1 MKALAIW
8 DDITEQ
14 YEYLYVLTTMEAINI
29 MDDYMIGSGAYSI
42 KIGTKHCISNCI
54 GVIGQFYT
62 DYSAINDCAYFMV
75 YRDMYTALRDQKKY
89 SY

>member
-29 MDDYMIGSGAYSI
+29 MDDYMIGSGAYSL

-54 GVIGQFYT
+54 GVVAQFYT
-62 DYSAINDCAYFMV
+62 DYSGINDCAYFMV